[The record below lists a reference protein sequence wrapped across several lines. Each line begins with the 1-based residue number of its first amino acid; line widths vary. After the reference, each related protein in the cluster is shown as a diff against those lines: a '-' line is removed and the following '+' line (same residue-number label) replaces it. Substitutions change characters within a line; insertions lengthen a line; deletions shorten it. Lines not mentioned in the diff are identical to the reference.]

1 MIHKFIKPRFGS
13 RDVKRGGSR
22 GSISSF
28 SRQFHR
34 VSQYLIITYI
44 SYGPYQIVVVSG
56 LPRLRVVEF
65 LKIQSQI
72 INGYT
77 DTELQIFGRYSDLV
91 QV

>member
-1 MIHKFIKPRFGS
+1 MIHKFIKPRFGA

-44 SYGPYQIVVVSG
+44 SYGYQIVVASS

-77 DTELQIFGRYSDLV
+77 DTEL
-91 QV
+91 